1 MHKALFLLLL
11 LAACNKEESRVAEG
25 VRSPTLANRE
35 EILAQ
40 RQRLAEELLQPGDSL
55 IVPVYIY
62 VDSTGLPKQPEI
74 KMEPLE
80 PRIHNAAIELVRN
93 MRFHPA
99 TKDGKP
105 TTVMLTV
112 PVKLVRR

>member
-1 MHKALFLLLL
+1 MRNTLFLLLL
-11 LAACNKEESRVAEG
+11 AAACTKEDSRVAEG

-40 RQRLAEELLQPGDSL
+40 RQRLADQVLQPGDSI

-62 VDSTGLPKQPEI
+62 VDPTGLPKQPEI
-74 KMEPLE
+74 KMEPLD
-80 PRIHNAAIELVRN
+80 PRVHDAALELVRN

>member
-1 MHKALFLLLL
+1 MRRVLLLL
-11 LAACNKEESRVAEG
+11 LMCAACNQKGSHVAEG
-25 VRSPTLANRE
+25 VRAPTLANRE

-40 RQRLAEELLQPGDSL
+40 RQRLADAVLKPGDSI

-74 KMEPLE
+74 KMVPLD
-80 PRIHNAAIELVRN
+80 PRIHNAAMELVRN

-99 TKDGKP
+99 TRDGKP